1 MADPL
6 HNLRRITARH
16 IRHLPVRVD
25 LLKSANRALNL
36 YQAFC
41 MKFNRDFSS
50 FTPAVKQQLLLPFR
64 PAVEQVDGD
73 IDLDDDEEE
82 EAGEAAAAAGL
93 NDDADAVANHRLD
106 FVARIR
112 LASNIWRGYTQPV
125 REAWKAYALKLNRLR
140 VPGLVTVLPPHFYSF
155 TVRGT
160 VAPCGLS
167 LLCMHSMFEEWTA
180 IVSFIRN
187 SILMGYRNGQPQNAE
202 YYLGRER
209 ITIGMQIFRRYI
221 KISKLLRTLLFGNNF
236 EKVSDFVVLRTKA
249 KLVLHIHSNQDLN
262 RLFTVAGLSAFSFWK
277 DQRAY
282 HGAAKIHIRR
292 GHANY
297 HGYVMNKTLSTSSS
311 PSRLSI
317 RCNDNAVVKMPAPT
331 EFDQTDLK
339 WNFRDGT
346 YTYQQREFTQ
356 TEYHP
361 IRVVLSRT
369 KHKICRMSYL
379 CHRCVLE
386 RDGTRRQINERRST

>member
-1 MADPL
+1 M
-6 HNLRRITARH
+6 
-16 IRHLPVRVD
+16 
-25 LLKSANRALNL
+25 
-36 YQAFC
+36 
-41 MKFNRDFSS
+41 
-50 FTPAVKQQLLLPFR
+50 VKQGLLLPFH
-64 PAVEQVDGD
+64 PAVGQVDSD
-73 IDLDDDEEE
+73 INLDDDEEE

-93 NDDADAVANHRLD
+93 NDDADAIANHRLD

-112 LASNIWRGYTQPV
+112 LAANIWRGFDQPV

-160 VAPCGLS
+160 TAPACSLS

-187 SILMGYRNGQPQNAE
+187 SILMGYRNGEPQNAE
-202 YYLGRER
+202 YYFGRER

-236 EKVSDFVVLRTKA
+236 EKVSDFVVYRSNA

-262 RLFTVAGLSAFSFWK
+262 RLFTVAGLSAFSFWNN
-277 DQRAY
+277 QRAY
-282 HGAAKIHIRR
+282 HGAAKIHLRYGRR
-292 GHANY
+292 NY
-297 HGYVMNKTLSTSSS
+297 RGYVMNKTSSS
-311 PSRLSI
+311 PSQLSI
-317 RCNDNAVVKMPAPT
+317 RLNNNDVVKMPAPT
-331 EFDQTDLK
+331 EFHETDLE
-339 WNFRDGT
+339 WNFRDGP

-361 IRVVLSRT
+361 IRIVLSRT

-386 RDGTRRQINERRST
+386 LDGTRRQINERRSTQLKYLAAAAATPPRPPLGSAGPWPPLGLAGPC

>member
-6 HNLRRITARH
+6 HNLRTITVRH

-41 MKFNRDFSS
+41 IKFNIDFSS
-50 FTPAVKQQLLLPFR
+50 LTPAVKQGLLVPFR
-64 PAVEQVDGD
+64 PAVGQVDGD

-112 LASNIWRGYTQPV
+112 LAASIWRLYTQPV

-155 TVRGT
+155 TVRGMT
-160 VAPCGLS
+160 APACSLS

-180 IVSFIRN
+180 MVSFIRN
-187 SILMGYRNGQPQNAE
+187 SILMGYRNGQHQNAE

-209 ITIGMQIFRRYI
+209 IKIGMQIF
-221 KISKLLRTLLFGNNF
+221 
-236 EKVSDFVVLRTKA
+236 
-249 KLVLHIHSNQDLN
+249 
-262 RLFTVAGLSAFSFWK
+262 
-277 DQRAY
+277 
-282 HGAAKIHIRR
+282 
-292 GHANY
+292 
-297 HGYVMNKTLSTSSS
+297 
-311 PSRLSI
+311 
-317 RCNDNAVVKMPAPT
+317 
-331 EFDQTDLK
+331 
-339 WNFRDGT
+339 
-346 YTYQQREFTQ
+346 
-356 TEYHP
+356 
-361 IRVVLSRT
+361 
-369 KHKICRMSYL
+369 
-379 CHRCVLE
+379 
-386 RDGTRRQINERRST
+386 

>member
-6 HNLRRITARH
+6 HNLRTITVRH

-41 MKFNRDFSS
+41 IKFNIDFSS
-50 FTPAVKQQLLLPFR
+50 LTPAVKQGLLIPFR
-64 PAVEQVDGD
+64 PAVGQVDGD

-106 FVARIR
+106 FVGRIR
-112 LASNIWRGYTQPV
+112 LAADIWRGYTQPV
-125 REAWKAYALKLNRLR
+125 RQAWKAYALKLNRLR

-160 VAPCGLS
+160 TAPCGLS

-180 IVSFIRN
+180 MVSFIRN
-187 SILMGYRNGQPQNAE
+187 SILMGYRNGQYQNAE

-209 ITIGMQIFRRYI
+209 IKIGMQIFRRYI

-262 RLFTVAGLSAFSFWK
+262 RLFTVAGLSAFSFWNN
-277 DQRAY
+277 QRAY

-292 GHANY
+292 GAAEIQ
-297 HGYVMNKTLSTSSS
+297 GYVMNKTLSTSS
-311 PSRLSI
+311 PSQLSI
-317 RCNDNAVVKMPAPT
+317 RCNDNSVVKMPAPT
-331 EFDQTDLK
+331 EFHQTDLK
-339 WNFRDGT
+339 WNFRDGP
-346 YTYQQREFTQ
+346 YTYQQQEFTQ

-361 IRVVLSRT
+361 IRIVLSRT

-386 RDGTRRQINERRST
+386 RDGTRRQINEVRST

>member
-6 HNLRRITARH
+6 HNLQTITVRH

-41 MKFNRDFSS
+41 IKFNIDFSS
-50 FTPAVKQQLLLPFR
+50 LTPAMKRRVLLLFR

-112 LASNIWRGYTQPV
+112 LAASIWRLYTQPV
-125 REAWKAYALKLNRLR
+125 REAWKAYAVKLNRLR

-155 TVRGT
+155 TVRGMT
-160 VAPCGLS
+160 APACSLS

-187 SILMGYRNGQPQNAE
+187 SILMGYRNGQHQNAE

-209 ITIGMQIFRRYI
+209 ITIGMQIFQRYI

-262 RLFTVAGLSAFSFWK
+262 RLFTVAGLSAFSFWNN
-277 DQRAY
+277 QRAY
-282 HGAAKIHIRR
+282 HGVAKIHLRY
-292 GHANY
+292 GGSNY
-297 HGYVMNKTLSTSSS
+297 RGYVMNKTTSL

-317 RCNDNAVVKMPAPT
+317 RCNDNSVVKMPAPT
-331 EFDQTDLK
+331 VFDQTNLS

-346 YTYQQREFTQ
+346 YTYQQQEFTQ

-361 IRVVLSRT
+361 IRIVLSTT

-379 CHRCVLE
+379 MHRCALVRHGTQRRIFE
-386 RDGTRRQINERRST
+386 RHST